1 MGWVGERRDR
11 ELIARARAALA
22 SRTAR
27 RPFTRAGVTRA
38 RVEAGAT
45 RKRHRILNQMNYRV
59 TSFESTPV
67 IIGELDRRSQ
77 PTRALEPRRLKA
89 KKSPFETS
97 TRRGHADRVARL
109 TESRSKGGRDFAR
122 LLFTRVRVRDT
133 MPTPP
138 NKENGGAAANA
149 TSTAASGG
157 ARAAAKATTMPRS
170 LASMRQDPFAN
181 VFKLCGLDQMRDVT
195 TEGDVAT
202 IVDRCARWFRV

>member
-27 RPFTRAGVTRA
+27 RPFTRVGVTRA

-45 RKRHRILNQMNYRV
+45 RKHHRILNFEL
-59 TSFESTPV
+59 TSFETTPV

-109 TESRSKGGRDFAR
+109 TESRSKGGRAFAR

-202 IVDRCARWFRV
+202 IGDRCARGFRG

>member
-1 MGWVGERRDR
+1 MGGGTTGQRIDR
-11 ELIARARAALA
+11 ARARAALA

-27 RPFTRAGVTRA
+27 RLFTRVGVTRA

-45 RKRHRILNQMNYRV
+45 RKHHRILNFEL
-59 TSFESTPV
+59 TSFETTPV
-67 IIGELDRRSQ
+67 IIGEVDRRSQ

-109 TESRSKGGRDFAR
+109 TESRSKGGRAFAR

>member
-27 RPFTRAGVTRA
+27 RLFTRVGVTRA

-45 RKRHRILNQMNYRV
+45 RKHHRILNFEL
-59 TSFESTPV
+59 TSFETTPV

-109 TESRSKGGRDFAR
+109 TESRSKGGRAFAR

-149 TSTAASGG
+149 TSRAASGG